1 MKNHNEAPS
10 LDIINDLEYGVWK
23 ATALRAA
30 LELDVFTVIA
40 RGYSNLERIAAA
52 TNCSE
57 RGMRILLDA
66 LCPLGLLSKSHNEY
80 SLTPPSEAFL
90 VRDKP
95 TYYGDWCLKTRI
107 AWEIRGEIIKE
118 IKTGKVVGFNASQPY
133 SADLWMSK
141 IAPSIL
147 TWKREAAK
155 ARKMWEQVDLQSC
168 FNILDVACGDGVKSF
183 TLAHDNPHVQ
193 VTAFDFEEV
202 LTVTARVAEA
212 MGVTDRVTFR
222 SGDIRHA
229 DFGTEE
235 FDIVL
240 FGLILFFFNPVE
252 VADILQRAH
261 KALKP
266 GRLVVIH
273 APIADEER
281 CCTEAALM
289 LDLHLFMFMEESTV
303 YTFSEYKT
311 LLEKEGFTT
320 VTKHNDFLVSA
331 RKQE

>member
-1 MKNHNEAPS
+1 MENHDEAPS

-40 RGYSNLERIAAA
+40 RGNSNLKRIAAA

-66 LCPLGLLSKSHNEY
+66 LCPLGLLRKSHNEY

-90 VRDKP
+90 VRGNP

-107 AWEIRGEIIKE
+107 AWEVRGEIIKG
-118 IKTGKVVGFNASQPY
+118 IKTGKAVGFNALQPD
-133 SADLWMSK
+133 SAEVWVSK
-141 IAPSIL
+141 IAPSLL
-147 TWKREAAK
+147 TWEREAAK

-168 FNILDVACGDGVKSF
+168 FSILDVACGNGVKSF
-183 TLAHDNPHVQ
+183 TLAHDNPYVR

-202 LTVTARVAEA
+202 LTVTVKVAEA
-212 MGVTDRVTFR
+212 MGVQERVTFV
-222 SGDIRHA
+222 SGDIRHS

-252 VADILQRAH
+252 VADILRRAYE
-261 KALKP
+261 ALKP

-281 CCTEAALM
+281 CNTEAALM

-311 LLEKEGFTT
+311 LLEKEGFTS
-320 VTKHNDFLVSA
+320 VIKHNDFLISA
-331 RKQE
+331 RKPE